1 MKENLLSIIGGVSGA
16 IISIDAMQIAL
27 QTGGVMIMAFVGG
40 VLGLAGKDFYKWIK
54 NKCQK

>member
-27 QTGGVMIMAFVGG
+27 QAGGVMIMAFVGG
-40 VLGLAGKDFYKWIK
+40 VLGLAGKDFYMWIK